1 MLPEKQA
8 NTFAEFQNS
17 ALHNDV
23 FDSKTTILF
32 HLAAAMA
39 VGCCPGMEHY
49 PGVDR
54 KEGITDKEIGTF
66 QPILMS
72 LASC

>member
-1 MLPEKQA
+1 MLPVKQA
-8 NTFAEFQNS
+8 NAFAEFQNS

-39 VGCCPGMEHY
+39 VGCSP
-49 PGVDR
+49 
-54 KEGITDKEIGTF
+54 
-66 QPILMS
+66 
-72 LASC
+72 